1 MTAAAA
7 ARPGKVQAWRM
18 AVRPPTL
25 SASVSP
31 VLVGWGVAIAL
42 DGFRIGPAVAALV
55 VAAALQIGAN
65 FANDV
70 FDFRR
75 GADTPDRLGPPRVTQ
90 SGILTEREV
99 FGGMI
104 TVFVIATIAGLYL
117 AFDGG
122 WTVVIVGVVC
132 ILGAIAY
139 SGGPFPAAYHALG
152 DVLTFVFFG
161 IVAVVGTVWVQTG
174 ETPALAWFAGVPV
187 GFTCVAILVVNNLRD
202 IPTDAKTG
210 KTTLAVVI
218 GERATRLWY
227 AFLLAAAFGTALAT
241 MYVEGATPYVALS
254 IAALPMAVRL
264 FRSVLVQR
272 LDGRPLNLV
281 LKNTARFHLVF
292 GVLYA
297 VGLALAAM

>member
-1 MTAAAA
+1 
-7 ARPGKVQAWRM
+7 M

-31 VLVGWGVAIAL
+31 VLVGWGVAFAL
-42 DGFRIGPAVAALV
+42 DGFRIGPALAALI
-55 VAAALQIGAN
+55 VAIALQIGAN

-122 WTVVIVGVVC
+122 WTVVIVGAVC

-161 IVAVVGTVWVQTG
+161 IVAVAGTVWVQTG
-174 ETPALAWFAGVPV
+174 DIPTLAWVAGIPV
-187 GFTCVAILVVNNLRD
+187 GLTCVAILVVNNLRD
-202 IPTDAKTG
+202 IPTDSSTG

-218 GERATRLWY
+218 GENATRLWY
-227 AFLLAAAFGTALAT
+227 AFLLVAAFVSALAV
-241 MYVEGATPYVALS
+241 MFVEGATPYVALS
-254 IAALPMAVRL
+254 LAALPMAVRL
-264 FRSVLVQR
+264 LRPILVER
-272 LDGRPLNLV
+272 ISGRPLNLV
-281 LKNTARFHLVF
+281 LKDTARFHLVF
-292 GVLYA
+292 GVLFA
-297 VGLALAAM
+297 AGLALGGT